1 MVTCDILKIPQYKI
15 GVFVL
20 EKVRFGII
28 STGMIAH
35 FHAKSILD
43 DGRAELVAVCGHS
56 SMEKTRAFAEKY
68 NVKKVYMDFKE
79 LSCDNTVDA
88 VCVCSPSGLHGVHT
102 IECLQNG
109 KHVLCE
115 KPLEIKSEL
124 MTEMINIANEKQ
136 LKLGCVFPN
145 RTRTGLR
152 RAKKIIDSGI
162 LGRMTIVECQYR
174 GYRSPAYF
182 TSSNWKGTKKYDG
195 GGCLMNQGIHA
206 IDTMCWL
213 AGDVKSVYG
222 TAKAILR
229 DIEVEDTAM
238 AILEFVN
245 GAKGVL
251 MGTTISNIPENAP
264 EGDRL
269 RIEFEKGTILYA
281 EGKTN
286 LYIRKSVSNFS
297 VENKLPDIVSLDSYN
312 FNKTDVDE
320 DVIKI
325 ALDDKQGPVV
335 SSTTDPS
342 NVDMESHFY
351 IVSNFITAVLEDKD
365 PYIPGESARKS
376 VDVVLAVYRSS
387 ETGEKIDIK

>member
-1 MVTCDILKIPQYKI
+1 V
-15 GVFVL
+15 VVL
-20 EKVRFGII
+20 DKVRFGII

-35 FHAKSILD
+35 FHAKSMLA
-43 DGRAELVAVCGHS
+43 DGRAELVAVSGHS
-56 SMEKTRAFAEKY
+56 SLDKTKAFAEKY
-68 NVKKVYMDFKE
+68 GAKKVYMDFRE
-79 LSCDNTVDA
+79 LARDNEVDA
-88 VCVCSPSGLHGVHT
+88 VCICSPSGLHGVHT

-124 MTEMINIANEKQ
+124 MTEMINIAREKQ

-145 RTRTGLR
+145 RTRSGLR

-174 GYRSPAYF
+174 GYRSPEYF

-222 TAKAILR
+222 IAKAMLR
-229 DIEVEDTAM
+229 NIEVEDTAM
-238 AILEFVN
+238 AILEFAN

-251 MGTTISNIPENAP
+251 MGTTLSNIPENAP

-269 RIEFEKGTILYA
+269 RIEFEKGTIVYA
-281 EGKTN
+281 EGKTT
-286 LYIRKSVSNFS
+286 LYIRKSVSQSS
-297 VENKLPDIVSLDSYN
+297 VESKLPEIVLLAGYDFST
-312 FNKTDVDE
+312 TDVDE

-325 ALDDKQGPVV
+325 ALDDKQGPIV
-335 SSTTDPS
+335 SSTSDPS
-342 NVDMESHFY
+342 NVDMESHSY
-351 IVSNFITAVLEDKD
+351 IVSNFITAVLEDKE
-365 PYIPGESARKS
+365 PFIPGESARKS
-376 VDVVLAVYRSS
+376 VDVVIAVYRSS
-387 ETGEKIDIK
+387 ETGQKVEI